1 VALRRARDLEAGVFV
16 CALVGFLVAAAVV
29 LPLAARGVEAEGLW
43 AFALV
48 GAFVPGLS
56 QVNATQSLWGVL
68 FAAAFIRR
76 AEAVGPRLVAASA
89 LVVAGGVLTG
99 VTC

>member
-1 VALRRARDLEAGVFV
+1 M
-16 CALVGFLVAAAVV
+16 
-29 LPLAARGVEAEGLW
+29 W

-68 FAAAFIRR
+68 FAAAFIGRT
-76 AEAVGPRLVAASA
+76 EAVGPRLVAASA
-89 LVVAGGVLTG
+89 LVVAGGVLIG
-99 VTC
+99 VTR